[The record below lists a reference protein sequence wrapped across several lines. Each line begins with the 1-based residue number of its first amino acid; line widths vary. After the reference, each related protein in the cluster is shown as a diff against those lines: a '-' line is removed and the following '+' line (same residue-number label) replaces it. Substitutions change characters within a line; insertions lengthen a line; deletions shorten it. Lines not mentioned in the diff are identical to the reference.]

1 MPALLSNPHAP
12 TRSDASGDALV
23 ERLRTLPEADAVRY
37 YAALPSRW
45 QWFVRQRLTGV
56 RRSALIVHHATSII
70 GCK

>member
-1 MPALLSNPHAP
+1 MSAQRTHHAAP
-12 TRSDASGDALV
+12 TRNDAEGDALV

-56 RRSALIVHHATSII
+56 RRSALIVHHATSIA